1 MYQTYDATHSA
12 WYNLDTSVEKLRIPY
27 AEGDFGLALFCIAVP
42 VSSGINDV
50 LNTTQSESLIGGSLI
65 QSNKTINGIDY
76 IVWTA
81 RMAGRLGGYLI
92 NSNPHSNSYWYYG
105 TVEDLNNGS
114 APIPEKAIAYTNAD
128 YQTYDATGSTWYI
141 LDTSVEK
148 LEIPYAVG
156 NFSYSTLCIAVPVSS
171 GINDILD
178 TTNKSMIGVQ
188 VEQSNKTIN
197 GIEYTVW
204 TALGWGRLMGYL
216 IKK

>member
-1 MYQTYDATHSA
+1 MKK
-12 WYNLDTSVEKLRIPY
+12 SVL
-27 AEGDFGLALFCIAVP
+27 LLLMSCM
-42 VSSGINDV
+42 
-50 LNTTQSESLIGGSLI
+50 SLCSYS
-65 QSNKTINGIDY
+65 Q
-76 IVWTA
+76 
-81 RMAGRLGGYLI
+81 
-92 NSNPHSNSYWYYG
+92 SYWYYG

-216 IKK
+216 INSNPTAIKGVKTTQANGGATCNLAGQKVSTSYKGVVIKDGKKYLQK